1 MARKN
6 RMRSDRFKPA
16 PQSGGTVLGLI
27 IGLIIGLSIAVW
39 VAVTIMKTPLPFVDK
54 LVKQTQP
61 AGELGDPNKTMSG
74 GARERREKVDES
86 DPEASA
92 PLAPAAPAAP
102 AAWSRPPA
110 TPAPSIE
117 SVISSKASVVERPKS
132 TVTTS
137 QSANVAVQPPVVAPD
152 AANEEKFTYYLQAGA
167 FRELSDAENAR
178 AKLALMG
185 VVSTVAERR
194 SELGVLYRVRV
205 GPFVEVEALNR
216 VRTRMSDNGVDAA
229 VVRVPK

>member
-92 PLAPAAPAAP
+92 PLAPEAPAAP
-102 AAWSRPPA
+102 AAWSKPPA

-137 QSANVAVQPPVVAPD
+137 QSANIAAQPVAAPD
-152 AANEEKFTYYLQAGA
+152 AANDEKFTYYLQAGA

>member
-1 MARKN
+1 
-6 RMRSDRFKPA
+6 MRSDRFKPA

-86 DPEASA
+86 DPEAIA
-92 PLAPAAPAAP
+92 PIAAEAPAAP

-117 SVISSKASVVERPKS
+117 SVISSKASVVERAKS

-137 QSANVAVQPPVVAPD
+137 QSANVAAQPPV
-152 AANEEKFTYYLQAGA
+152 AA
-167 FRELSDAENAR
+167 AE
-178 AKLALMG
+178 
-185 VVSTVAERR
+185 S
-194 SELGVLYRVRV
+194 
-205 GPFVEVEALNR
+205 
-216 VRTRMSDNGVDAA
+216 
-229 VVRVPK
+229 

>member
-86 DPEASA
+86 DPEAIA
-92 PLAPAAPAAP
+92 PIAAEAPAAP
-102 AAWSRPPA
+102 AAWSRPTP

-137 QSANVAVQPPVVAPD
+137 QSANVAAQPPVAAPD
-152 AANEEKFTYYLQAGA
+152 AANDEKFTYYLQAGA

>member
-6 RMRSDRFKPA
+6 RMRSDRLNRPR
-16 PQSGGTVLGLI
+16 QSGGTVLGLI

-74 GARERREKVDES
+74 GARERREKVDET
-86 DPEASA
+86 DPEVS
-92 PLAPAAPAAP
+92 APAAP
-102 AAWSRPPA
+102 AAWSKPPA
-110 TPAPSIE
+110 APAPTIE
-117 SVISSKASVVERPKS
+117 SVISSKASAIERPKPEKNS
-132 TVTTS
+132 ITS
-137 QSANVAVQPPVVAPD
+137 QSANVAAQPLPTADP
-152 AANEEKFTYYLQAGA
+152 ASEEKFTYYLQAGA